1 LPVKAA
7 NLNFIWIDKRKQK
20 GVFQIFAGRNI
31 QRIEI
36 RWNNMLPSR
45 WLLPFHLPEPSARSH
60 ILAWDFN
67 PMRKIE
73 MRPSKIKPFKEVLYF
88 CSWHLLFM
96 STTKMLIVQ

>member
-1 LPVKAA
+1 LTEYSFIAFYLLPVKAA

-45 WLLPFHLPEPSARSH
+45 WLLPFHLPAVGSVTYSRVEFQSH
-60 ILAWDFN
+60 AKN
-67 PMRKIE
+67 
-73 MRPSKIKPFKEVLYF
+73 
-88 CSWHLLFM
+88 
-96 STTKMLIVQ
+96 